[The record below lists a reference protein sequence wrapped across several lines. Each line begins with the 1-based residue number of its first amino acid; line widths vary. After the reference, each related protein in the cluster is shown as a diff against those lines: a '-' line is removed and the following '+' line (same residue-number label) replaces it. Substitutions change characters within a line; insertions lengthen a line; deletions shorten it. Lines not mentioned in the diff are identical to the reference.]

1 MNKLILKD
9 KYIEI
14 LDNADSII
22 DELCYSDSFSERS
35 FRLHE
40 EIKNQELII
49 PLIGN
54 FSAGKSSLV
63 NAILNT
69 DILPVAIK
77 PETSLAT
84 ELRYGQFSSLTAIDK
99 NNNSSSVDIS
109 RIKELTESASDYKYL
124 KLSINNEY
132 LKDIEPLVL
141 VDMPGFNSPLDHH
154 NQAILNYLDKGC
166 YYIALSPSTDGTLD
180 KRLLVRLRELAVTNR
195 KFSLF
200 ISKSDLK
207 DPKSIK
213 EIQEHIKGQ
222 LEEEF
227 DYNSAINAINVRDTS
242 VVKSAIESIDP
253 NMLFSDLYKDLLLIY
268 LNDVKDKILTE
279 KNSIDRNSDE
289 LSKVIKEINES
300 ISKFQDS
307 QESEIKRMRQ
317 TYGCTNVNDIIDSVG
332 RELSNSKDEIISVL
346 ISGNRDEA
354 SSRLN
359 EIVRANLLESV
370 NAKLYKISTSINSD
384 FSQSLASIDAT
395 LKKMEIDEHFA
406 EKIVEKIQKTL
417 TSIKDLTNSAATSKV
432 LDLTSGILSNTAR
445 NTGFKASTAL
455 AAGAAASSG
464 GTILGMSLST
474 VMPVIGIVIMFL
486 PEILT
491 PIIGAYQKNKIMQ
504 ELEVK
509 LDTEVFPSIK
519 RKLRNELPVRI
530 NEHII
535 ALIMQIREQ
544 FSEELN
550 AKKEDVDKVIREKES
565 NIAAI
570 DGRKQILEQNLS
582 QLEKLIAQL

>member
-1 MNKLILKD
+1 MNKLVLKD
-9 KYIEI
+9 KYISI
-14 LDNADSII
+14 LDNVDDII
-22 DELCYSDSFSERS
+22 NELSYSNSFSERS
-35 FRLHE
+35 LHLHE
-40 EIKNQELII
+40 EIKNQELIV

-54 FSAGKSSLV
+54 FSSGKSSLI

-84 ELRYGQFSSLTAIDK
+84 ELRYGQISNLTVIDK
-99 NNNSSSVDIS
+99 NNNPFTVDVKQ
-109 RIKELTESASDYKYL
+109 IKEITESASDYKYL
-124 KLSINNEY
+124 KLSVNNEY

-154 NQAILNYLDKGC
+154 NNAILQYLDKGC
-166 YYIALSPSTDGTLD
+166 YYIALSPSTDGTLE
-180 KRLLVRLRELAVTNR
+180 KRLLTRLRELVATNR

-207 DPKSIK
+207 DQKSIE
-213 EIQEHIKGQ
+213 EIKTHIKGQ

-227 DYNSAINAINVRDTS
+227 NFNSAINAINVHDIS
-242 VVKSAIESIDP
+242 VVKSAIEAIDL
-253 NMLFSDLYKDLLLIY
+253 NELFSDLYKDLLLIY
-268 LNDVKDKILTE
+268 LNDVKEKILTE
-279 KNSIDRNSDE
+279 KNSLERNSDE
-289 LSKVIKEINES
+289 LAKVIKDLNES
-300 ISKFQDS
+300 ISKFQNS
-307 QESEIKRMRQ
+307 QESEIERMRQ
-317 TYGCTNVNDIIDSVG
+317 TYKCNSVNDIIDSVG
-332 RELSNSKDEIISVL
+332 RELSNSRDEIISVL
-346 ISGNRDEA
+346 LSGNRDEA

-370 NAKLYKISTSINSD
+370 NTKLYKIASSINTD
-384 FSQSLASIDAT
+384 FSQSLASVDET
-395 LKKMEIDEHFA
+395 LKKMAIDEHFT
-406 EKIVEKIQKTL
+406 ENLVEKIQKTL
-417 TSIKDLTNSAATSKV
+417 TSIKDLTNSATTSKV
-432 LDLTSGILSNTAR
+432 LGLTSGILSNTAR
-445 NTGFKASTAL
+445 NTGYKASTAL
-455 AAGAAASSG
+455 VAGAAASSG
-464 GTILGMSLST
+464 GTILGMSLNT

-491 PIIGAYQKNKIMQ
+491 PIIGAYQKNKLKQ

-530 NEHII
+530 NEQII
-535 ALIMQIREQ
+535 ALIMQIKEQ

-550 AKKEDVDKVIREKES
+550 AKKEDVNKVIQEKES
-565 NIAAI
+565 NKSNI
-570 DGRKQILEQNLS
+570 DERKRLLAQNLS